1 VQCAE
6 KHAINFKEKR
16 KMKTSK
22 TKISSIALLVLM
34 LASTMLLAN
43 TQVKAQLAATQPTPG
58 PLPSGV
64 TPSITVETLSFLSF
78 SPNPIGVN
86 QELLVNI
93 WMQPPI
99 NVQRQ
104 FINCFQVTITKPDG
118 TKDVVGPLGSYAG
131 DATQWFPYIPDQVG
145 NYTLKFEFLGMYY
158 PEGRYFA
165 GSIVTNTSGTQL
177 NSAYYQPSSTKE
189 QLLVVQQD
197 MVASWPP
204 SPLPTD
210 YWTRPVSPNNREW
223 WTILGN
229 YPPTGY
235 GPAIYA
241 PGGSVWD
248 KLYPG
253 CNPYWNPTANFV
265 PYVQAPNT
273 AHVVWKRQGEI
284 GGLLGGV
291 FGDLS
296 LRPDPGY
303 PAIIYAGRCYQTLT
317 KVFNGVTQTVW
328 QCYDLRTGQ
337 IYWEKTE
344 SSNFNLTQI
353 PTMISYTERTSQAVA
368 GEEAMM
374 RGLTAEL
381 LYIGGGRMIKY
392 NPWTGAATAN
402 VSISP
407 LTTGVYYLHEYALS
421 IQDLG
426 ASAAN
431 ATGGRYRLINWTTN
445 GASATF
451 STRIISNISYP
462 MSTISATGY
471 GYLFDNNAAVAVY
484 VSAINPSTSVSGTGV
499 SVGQQL
505 VGVSLTT
512 GQILWNVSTY
522 AADGHE
528 QFFSSLDSVC
538 DNGLFIARMLTGDIR
553 AWDIFTGKVKW
564 STPLSYPWGE
574 FGPYHVASA
583 YGLYITGS
591 YAGVYAINETTGKIQ
606 WNFHAYT
613 PYQFETPYQ
622 TGIGSAEY
630 AFHIGVQ
637 VADGKVYISSAE
649 HTPSQPETRGTSL
662 YCIDVFTGEQ
672 KWSFYASQMD
682 QSRTFEGAIADGY
695 LAFANQLDSTM
706 YVFGKGK
713 SATTIDAP
721 LTAVTLGQ
729 TVVLKGT
736 VLDQSPGQ
744 PGTPCIS
751 PQSMG
756 PWMNYLHAQAPIP
769 TDVVG
774 VQVSIDA
781 VDPNGNSVHI
791 ADVTSDMSGTFSY
804 MWKPDLA
811 GKYTVTATF
820 RGDDSYGSSYAET
833 AVGVVNAPEPAV
845 TPTPST
851 IVAAT
856 PTDVM
861 NAALIVAVAVIVAV
875 AAATVLLFKRRP

>member
-1 VQCAE
+1 LQ
-6 KHAINFKEKR
+6 NFKN
-16 KMKTSK
+16 
-22 TKISSIALLVLM
+22 KISAIAILVLM
-34 LASTMLLAN
+34 IASAMLIADSPA
-43 TQVKAQLAATQPTPG
+43 KAQLSATQPTPG
-58 PLPSGV
+58 ALPTGV
-64 TPSITVETLSFLSF
+64 TPSITIETLPFLSF

-86 QELLVNI
+86 QQLLVNI

-118 TKDVVGPLGSYAG
+118 SKEVIGPMGSYAG
-131 DATQWFPYIPDQVG
+131 DATQWFTYIPTQVG
-145 NYTLKFEFLGMYY
+145 NYSLKFDFLGMYY
-158 PEGRYFA
+158 PSGNYL
-165 GSIVTNTSGTQL
+165 GGVIVANSSGTQL
-177 NSAYYQPSSTKE
+177 NSAYYQPSSTQE
-189 QLLVVQQD
+189 QQLTVQQD

-204 SPLPTD
+204 SPLPTG

-235 GPAIYA
+235 TPAIYTA
-241 PGGSVWD
+241 GGSVWNS
-248 KLYPG
+248 LYPG
-253 CNPYWNPTANFV
+253 SNPYWNPTANFV

-273 AHVVWKRQGEI
+273 AHIVWSRPGEI
-284 GGLLGGV
+284 GGVLGGI
-291 FGDLS
+291 FGDIS

-303 PAIIYAGRCYQTLT
+303 PNIVYAGRCYQTLT
-317 KVFNGVTQTVW
+317 KVYDGVTQQVW
-328 QCYDLRTGQ
+328 QCYDLRTGEV
-337 IYWEKTE
+337 YWEKTN
-344 SSNFNLTQI
+344 STTYNTNQA
-353 PTMISYTERTSQAVA
+353 PTVISYTERTSQAVA

-374 RGLTAEL
+374 RGLSAEL
-381 LYIGGGRMIKY
+381 LYIGSGRMIKY
-392 NPWTGAATAN
+392 NPWNGAVTTN

-407 LTTGVYYLHEYALS
+407 LTTGIYYLNEYALS

-426 ASAAN
+426 ATAGAD
-431 ATGGRYRLINWTTN
+431 RYRLINWTTN
-445 GASATF
+445 GASTTLT
-451 STRIISNISYP
+451 SRIISNISYP
-462 MSTISATGY
+462 MSTVSSTGY
-471 GYLFDNNAAVAVY
+471 GYLFDNNAGVAVY
-484 VSAINPSTSVSGTGV
+484 VSSINPPTSVSGTGV
-499 SVGQQL
+499 TVGQQL

-512 GQILWNVSTY
+512 GAILWNVSTY

-553 AWDIFTGKVKW
+553 AWNIQTGKVMW

-591 YAGVYAINETTGKIQ
+591 YAGVYAINETTGNIQ

-622 TGIGSAEY
+622 TSAGSAEY

-649 HTPSQPETRGTSL
+649 HTPSEPLTRGTSL
-662 YCIDVFTGEQ
+662 YCIDIFSGT
-672 KWSFYASQMD
+672 KIWSFYASQLD

-706 YVFGKGK
+706 YVFGKGQ
-713 SATTIDAP
+713 SQTTIDAP

-729 TVVLKGT
+729 TLVLKGT
-736 VLDQSPGQ
+736 VLDQSPAQ

-751 PQSMG
+751 PQSMSD
-756 PWMNYLHAQAPIP
+756 WMNYMHTQAPIP
-769 TDVVG
+769 TNATG
-774 VQVSIDA
+774 VPVSIDA

-791 ADVTSDMSGTFSY
+791 ADTVSDMSGTYSY
-804 MWKPDLA
+804 MWQPDKA

-820 RGDDSYGSSYAET
+820 VGDGSYGSSYAET
-833 AVGVVNAPEPAV
+833 AVGVVNAPETTA
-845 TPTPST
+845 TPTPLPA
-851 IVAAT
+851 VAAT
-856 PTDVM
+856 SSDVM
-861 NAALIVAVAVIVAV
+861 NAAIIVAAAVIIAV
-875 AAATVLLFKRRP
+875 AIATVLLLRKRP